1 MIVYYAVYEG
11 SIYTHAS
18 RVKDRLVI
26 SADNQR
32 AMNVSG

>member
-1 MIVYYAVYEG
+1 MIVCYAVYEG
-11 SIYTHAS
+11 SIYIHAS
-18 RVKDRLVI
+18 RVEDRLVV